1 MFALSPIILFYN
13 SLNSSGLGAAVWVGD
28 ALSWQLSK
36 VSCAHVQSVSASVL
50 SQCKK
55 YLSVCTYKKKSKL
68 CDQGEISLT
77 LDISDILDIA
87 INHPG
92 TTHQIHRFLP
102 EFTHCVLKLLIGNN
116 YAWPSK
122 GEQEF
127 HSELQTSLFSNSPSI
142 FFWLFASLCTALSR
156 ICSLWCDI
164 NSSFALLD
172 FHYIFFLFIILIL
185 LTSALSYFF
194 LHLLLVAVLFICLL
208 CLSSPW
214 LSAAPL
220 LVLLSLERVH

>member
-77 LDISDILDIA
+77 LDISDILTIA
-87 INHPG
+87 KNHPG
-92 TTHQIHRFLP
+92 PTYQIHRFLP

-142 FFWLFASLCTALSR
+142 FF
-156 ICSLWCDI
+156 
-164 NSSFALLD
+164 
-172 FHYIFFLFIILIL
+172 
-185 LTSALSYFF
+185 
-194 LHLLLVAVLFICLL
+194 
-208 CLSSPW
+208 
-214 LSAAPL
+214 
-220 LVLLSLERVH
+220 